1 MSKAVQLLET
11 MAQLAHADI
20 EKLIAQTTI
29 NTELAEAIRAKDIIS
44 LERQLDICPDIYC
57 VLFPAEDDSATETEA
72 PTEDENNDEEV
83 SSAINF

>member
-57 VLFPAEDDSATETEA
+57 VMFPAEDDDNTEESDGETE
-72 PTEDENNDEEV
+72 ENSSSEV
-83 SSAINF
+83 QSVANI